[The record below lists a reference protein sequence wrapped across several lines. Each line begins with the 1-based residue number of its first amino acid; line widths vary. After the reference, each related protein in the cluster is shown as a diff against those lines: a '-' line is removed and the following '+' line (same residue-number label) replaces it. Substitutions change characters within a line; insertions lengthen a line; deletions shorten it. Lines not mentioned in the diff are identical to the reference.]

1 MQNTNYG
8 LWSWLCLFIGFFV
21 FGIVLYPMA
30 FVLALIGSSHGERT
44 TIQKV
49 IAVIGTIVTVV
60 FLFAFI

>member
-30 FVLALIGSSHGERT
+30 FVLAQIGSSHGERT

-49 IAVIGTIVTVV
+49 LAAIGTIVTVV